1 MFYLLSVALIAVA
14 AGYIFN
20 AMSIAIAL
28 IILFAIIGMP
38 IIARMEAR
46 K

>member
-1 MFYLLSVALIAVA
+1 MFYLLSLSLVAVA

-20 AMSIAIAL
+20 AMSVAIAL
-28 IILFAIIGMP
+28 IIIFAIIGLP

-46 K
+46 R